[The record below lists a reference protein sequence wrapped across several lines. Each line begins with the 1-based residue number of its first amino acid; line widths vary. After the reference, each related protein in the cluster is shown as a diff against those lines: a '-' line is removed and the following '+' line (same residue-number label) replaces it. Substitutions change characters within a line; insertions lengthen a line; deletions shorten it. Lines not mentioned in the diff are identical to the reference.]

1 MSDGY
6 TLSGLV
12 FDNYQAR
19 LDDDLKSVDFR
30 IESVHGHGYQDGE
43 DRIRPKYSKPKALP
57 PHVKQAIKSKYEAGV
72 TKPRK
77 IMKSLEDDGIIE
89 EGRFP
94 ISKISNHLQKMK
106 LKMGVRKWQKVSIG
120 GLEI

>member
-12 FDNYQAR
+12 FDNYQPRLR

-30 IESVHGHGYQDGE
+30 IASVHGYQEGE

-57 PHVKQAIKSKYEAGV
+57 PHVKQAIKSRYEAGV

-77 IMKSLEDDGIIE
+77 IMKSLEEHGIIE

-106 LKMGVRKWQKVSIG
+106 LKMGVRKWRKVSIG

>member
-1 MSDGY
+1 M
-6 TLSGLV
+6 
-12 FDNYQAR
+12 
-19 LDDDLKSVDFR
+19 
-30 IESVHGHGYQDGE
+30 HGYQEGE

-77 IMKSLEDDGIIE
+77 IMKSLEEDGIIE

-106 LKMGVRKWQKVSIG
+106 LKMGVRKRSRFFIG
-120 GLEI
+120 GLEM